1 MSGLV
6 PDKTTNGIRIYD
18 SKKVNKALL
27 SAVEEGDVEALK
39 SALAAGAD
47 VNKTDSLYRA
57 NALANMSMFTDDDAP
72 TREVIKIHL
81 CRIYPCN
88 SHSTSLEFPVYG
100 RTMSL

>member
-1 MSGLV
+1 MTPKEANAAL
-6 PDKTTNGIRIYD
+6 I
-18 SKKVNKALL
+18 KA
-27 SAVEEGDVEALK
+27 ARTRDIDALK
-39 SALAAGAD
+39 AALAAGAD
-47 VNKTDSLYRA
+47 VNKTDSLYGV
-57 NALANMSMFTDDDAP
+57 NALANMSMFTDEEAP